1 VTGDG
6 RRCWRDLDELLDT
19 PDFREA
25 LGREFPAGAAELADG
40 MTRRSFVRLL
50 GASIAL
56 AGVGGCFERPRER
69 ILPYVSEPPESTPG
83 VARHYATSMS
93 LGGFTTGLLV
103 ESHVGRPTKIEGNP
117 DHPASLGAAGVY
129 EQASILQLYDPERA
143 RTARLGRAKAS
154 GSEVAALL
162 SPARLGAAVGASG
175 AGLGLLLEPSASP
188 LSAEMLR
195 RVRERYPAA
204 RVHFYSPLGSHA
216 SDRASLTAFGR
227 PLLPQYDFRSA
238 DVVLALDADFLAG
251 GPFSLRYARDFADR
265 RRIAAPTDGMNRLY
279 VIEPGVSVTGGT
291 ADHRLRVRAVE
302 VESLASA
309 VLAAVIRQSNRPG
322 MPGRQGIP
330 DSVASVLRGVEPP
343 PRHREWIDAV
353 ARDLTAH
360 AGRTIVVAGERQPAR
375 VHVLAHLLNAA
386 LGNAG
391 GTLRFIES
399 PITEAGSSSHELG
412 PLVEAMRGGAVRA
425 LVVLGANPAYT
436 APADLDFGAALRRVP
451 TTVYHGLYQNET
463 ARACH
468 AFLPSL
474 HYLESWADGRA
485 WDGTASLVQ
494 PLIAPLYGGKTEAE
508 LLGALLGDA
517 EASAHEL
524 LQDLWRGRMTGTDF
538 AGAWD
543 EALQRGVIA
552 GTAAPETTPT
562 WQWDAIGSVLSRSPT
577 PADSSLELVLEQDP
591 SVYDGRFANNVWLQ
605 ELPDPLT
612 KLTWGNAALLS
623 PATAARLR
631 VATGDVV
638 ALAYRGRTLR
648 VPAFLLPGHADESVS
663 LRLGYGRGAGD
674 ETLAEGVGANAYR
687 LLTSDMRM
695 FGGGLAVSPALGDD
709 GAPLRDRLA
718 STQTHWRLEGRPVAL
733 RATLDEYRRDP
744 AFTAPQRGRVL
755 SLYEPSPGGGDQWAM
770 VVDLATCTGC
780 SACVVAC
787 QAENNIPVVGK
798 QGVLD
803 GREMHWLRIDR
814 YFEGSAEDP
823 AVLMQPM
830 LCQHCEKAPCE
841 YVCPVSAT
849 LHSPDGLNEM
859 VYNRCIGTRFCS
871 NNCPYKVRRFNWFDY
886 NAEVAETERMAKN
899 PDVTVRGRG
908 VMEKC
913 TFCVQ
918 RIREAQI
925 AAGIEGAAT
934 GEVRTACQQ
943 ACPTRAITFGSLND
957 PDSDLVRRR
966 AEPRRYAALHEL
978 GTEPRVQYL
987 AAITNPNPEL
997 PRGDGG
1003 E

>member
-1 VTGDG
+1 MIRSARG
-6 RRCWRDLDELLDT
+6 R
-19 PDFREA
+19 
-25 LGREFPAGAAELADG
+25 
-40 MTRRSFVRLL
+40 
-50 GASIAL
+50 
-56 AGVGGCFERPRER
+56 
-69 ILPYVSEPPESTPG
+69 
-83 VARHYATSMS
+83 
-93 LGGFTTGLLV
+93 
-103 ESHVGRPTKIEGNP
+103 
-117 DHPASLGAAGVY
+117 
-129 EQASILQLYDPERA
+129 
-143 RTARLGRAKAS
+143 ARLGRARAS
-154 GSEVAALL
+154 WSELAGLL
-162 SPARLGAAVGASG
+162 SPARLGAVVGPRG

-188 LSAEMLR
+188 LLAEMLG
-195 RVRERYPAA
+195 RVRERYPEA
-204 RVHFYSPLGSHA
+204 RVHFYSPLGPYA

-265 RRIAAPTDGMNRLY
+265 RRIAAPTDAMNRLY
-279 VIEPGVSVTGGT
+279 VIEPGASVTGGT
-291 ADHRLRVRAVE
+291 ADHRLRVRAGE
-302 VESLASA
+302 VESLAGA
-309 VLAAVIRQSNRPG
+309 VLAEVVRQSNRPG

-330 DSVASVLRGVEPP
+330 DTVTSLLSRVEPSA
-343 PRHREWIDAV
+343 RHREWIDAL

-360 AGRTIVVAGERQPAR
+360 AGRTIVIAGERQPAR

-386 LGNAG
+386 LGNVG
-391 GTLRFIES
+391 GTLRYIES
-399 PITEAGSSSHELG
+399 PIIEAGAPSHELG

-425 LVVLGANPAYT
+425 LIVLDANPVYT
-436 APADLDFGAALRRVP
+436 APADLDFGVALRQVP
-451 TTVYHGLYQNET
+451 TTVYHGLYENET

-468 AFLPSL
+468 ACVPSL

-494 PLIAPLYGGKTEAE
+494 PLIAPLYGGKTQAE
-508 LLGALLGDA
+508 LLAALLGDA
-517 EASAHEL
+517 EANAHEL
-524 LQDLWRGRMTGTDF
+524 LQELWRGRLVGTDF

-562 WQWDAIGSVLSRSPT
+562 WRWDAIGTVLSRPPA
-577 PADSSLELVLEQDP
+577 PADTGLELVLEQDP

-638 ALAYRGRTLR
+638 ELAYRGRTLR
-648 VPAFLLPGHADESVS
+648 VPAFLLPGHADDSVS

-687 LLTSDMRM
+687 LLTSDMMM
-695 FGGGLAVSPALGDD
+695 FGGGLTVSPALGDD
-709 GAPLRDRLA
+709 GTPLRDRVA

-733 RATLDEYRRDP
+733 SATLDEYRRNP
-744 AFTAPQRGRVL
+744 AFTAPERGRVL
-755 SLYEPSPGGGDQWAM
+755 SLYEPSPAGGDQWAM

-814 YFEGSAEDP
+814 YFEGTVEDP

-849 LHSPDGLNEM
+849 VHSPDGLNEM

-886 NAEVAETERMAKN
+886 NAEVAETERMAEE
-899 PDVTVRGRG
+899 PGRHGAGRG

-957 PDSDLVRRR
+957 PGSDLVRRR

-997 PRGDGG
+997 PRGHGG

>member
-391 GTLRFIES
+391 RTLRYIES
-399 PITEAGSSSHELG
+399 PITEAGASSHELG

-451 TTVYHGLYQNET
+451 TTVYHGT
-463 ARACH
+463 RTRPPAPATHSFRASIIWS
-468 AFLPSL
+468 P
-474 HYLESWADGRA
+474 G
-485 WDGTASLVQ
+485 
-494 PLIAPLYGGKTEAE
+494 P
-508 LLGALLGDA
+508 
-517 EASAHEL
+517 
-524 LQDLWRGRMTGTDF
+524 
-538 AGAWD
+538 
-543 EALQRGVIA
+543 
-552 GTAAPETTPT
+552 TAAPGTGPRR
-562 WQWDAIGSVLSRSPT
+562 WCSRS
-577 PADSSLELVLEQDP
+577 
-591 SVYDGRFANNVWLQ
+591 
-605 ELPDPLT
+605 
-612 KLTWGNAALLS
+612 S
-623 PATAARLR
+623 PRCTAARPKPSCS
-631 VATGDVV
+631 
-638 ALAYRGRTLR
+638 GRC
-648 VPAFLLPGHADESVS
+648 S
-663 LRLGYGRGAGD
+663 
-674 ETLAEGVGANAYR
+674 ET
-687 LLTSDMRM
+687 
-695 FGGGLAVSPALGDD
+695 P
-709 GAPLRDRLA
+709 
-718 STQTHWRLEGRPVAL
+718 
-733 RATLDEYRRDP
+733 
-744 AFTAPQRGRVL
+744 
-755 SLYEPSPGGGDQWAM
+755 
-770 VVDLATCTGC
+770 
-780 SACVVAC
+780 
-787 QAENNIPVVGK
+787 
-798 QGVLD
+798 
-803 GREMHWLRIDR
+803 
-814 YFEGSAEDP
+814 
-823 AVLMQPM
+823 
-830 LCQHCEKAPCE
+830 
-841 YVCPVSAT
+841 
-849 LHSPDGLNEM
+849 
-859 VYNRCIGTRFCS
+859 
-871 NNCPYKVRRFNWFDY
+871 
-886 NAEVAETERMAKN
+886 
-899 PDVTVRGRG
+899 
-908 VMEKC
+908 
-913 TFCVQ
+913 
-918 RIREAQI
+918 
-925 AAGIEGAAT
+925 
-934 GEVRTACQQ
+934 
-943 ACPTRAITFGSLND
+943 
-957 PDSDLVRRR
+957 RR
-966 AEPRRYAALHEL
+966 APTSCCRICGVAA
-978 GTEPRVQYL
+978 
-987 AAITNPNPEL
+987 
-997 PRGDGG
+997 
-1003 E
+1003 